1 MEEEALKQKKE
12 TEVADVKKTEQ
23 EARLLKISEKIAADI
38 SIKVELKADEVK
50 QKEEDKLI
58 ADELAEIEKDKER
71 RKATESN
78 SEYSDFDRDEEAEVT
93 PIAPLV
99 TPSKVKDAKVDS
111 LVEEALQL
119 SA

>member
-12 TEVADVKKTEQ
+12 TEEADVKKAEQ

-50 QKEEDKLI
+50 QKEDKLI